1 MDEVEGAR
9 SFRVDGADYDRF
21 MGRYS
26 GPLAQRF
33 ADAAGITAGRTA
45 LDVGCG
51 PGALT
56 AVLADR
62 LGAGAVAACD
72 PSDEFVAACST
83 RHPGVRVVPARAES
97 LPFEA
102 AEFDTVLAQLVLPF
116 VSDPVAAL
124 DEFVRVA
131 SPGGC
136 IGVCVWDYEQ
146 EMEMLRIFWDA
157 ALVGDPDAPD
167 EARVLPFS
175 RPGECVALFE
185 KAGVVDVEE
194 GVLTVASSYQDF
206 DELWGGF
213 LLGIG
218 PAGQYLTSRSP
229 EAREAIRS
237 ELFDRAGRPSG
248 RFDLSAVARYAFGVI
263 PS

>member
-1 MDEVEGAR
+1 MDQVEGAR
-9 SFRVDGADYDRF
+9 SFRVDGAAYDRF

-26 GPLAQRF
+26 VPLAERF
-33 ADAAGITAGRTA
+33 ADAAGITAGLTA

-56 AVLADR
+56 AVLVDR
-62 LGAGAVAACD
+62 LGAGAVTACD
-72 PSDEFVAACST
+72 PSEDFVAACGA

-97 LPFEA
+97 LPFEV
-102 AEFDTVLAQLVLPF
+102 AEFDAVLAQLVLPF

-131 SPGGC
+131 SPGGR
-136 IGVCVWDYEQ
+136 IGVCVWDYAQ
-146 EMEMLRIFWDA
+146 EMEMLRMFWDA
-157 ALVGDPDAPD
+157 ALGDDPDAPD

-175 RPGECVALFE
+175 LPGECVALLE
-185 KAGVVDVEE
+185 RAGAVDVEE
-194 GVLTVASSYQDF
+194 GTLTVTTSYQDF
-206 DELWGGF
+206 DELWAGF

-218 PAGQYLTSRSP
+218 PAGAYLTSRSS
-229 EAREAIRS
+229 EAQEAIRT
-237 ELFDRAGRPSG
+237 ELFDRAGRPSD
-248 RFDLSAVARYAFGVI
+248 RFDLSAVARYAFGDR